1 MKRKSQVKGLTLLQL
16 MSALAALGIIAWLVL
31 TYVVA

>member
-1 MKRKSQVKGLTLLQL
+1 VKRKSQVEGLTLLQL
-16 MSALAALGIIAWLVL
+16 MSALAAAGIIAWLVL

>member
-1 MKRKSQVKGLTLLQL
+1 MKRKSQVQGLTLLQL
-16 MSALAALGIIAWLVL
+16 MFVLGSLGIIAWLVL

>member
-16 MSALAALGIIAWLVL
+16 MFVLGALGIIAWLVL

>member
-1 MKRKSQVKGLTLLQL
+1 MKRKCQVQGLTLLQL
-16 MSALAALGIIAWLVL
+16 MFILGSLGIIAWLVL